1 MGVEFLATA
10 ANRLHAQPADCGHEP
25 IAPMPDL
32 LGFQRHH
39 PAALLLVQAA
49 QQEVELMM
57 QLPIR
62 VVFAL
67 QANWALAL
75 MNILFRHR
83 LPPSLENEKALYQIL

>member
-1 MGVEFLATA
+1 MVVEFLATA

-25 IAPMPDL
+25 IAPVSDL

-67 QANWALAL
+67 RANWTLAL

-83 LPPSLENEKALYQIL
+83 LPPSLEDEGALYQIL

>member
-1 MGVEFLATA
+1 MVVQFLATA
-10 ANRLHAQPADCGHEP
+10 TNRLHAQPADCGHEP
-25 IAPMPDL
+25 IAPMSDL

-62 VVFAL
+62 VVLAMR
-67 QANWALAL
+67 ANWALAL
-75 MNILFRHR
+75 MNILVRHR
-83 LPPSLENEKALYQIL
+83 LPPSLEDEEALYQIL